1 MAYCGI
7 DVGTQGVRAV
17 VVAADGGVLGSGQ
30 ATLRS
35 SRRASGRHEQ
45 DPSEWWTALGVAVRA
60 AIEAA
65 APAQLEAVALD
76 ATSGTVLIED
86 AAGDPRGPALMYD
99 DSRASEQAETAQR
112 VGAELWSALG
122 YRMQPAWALPKLMW
136 LSAHVE
142 LASGD
147 RFVHQGDHLVG
158 RLLGEPAA
166 TDTSTALKTGVD
178 LRDASWPDAILADLG
193 VPVSR
198 LPEVVLPGS
207 LLGVVGA
214 AASAATGLPAGLPV
228 RAGMTD
234 GCAAQVAAGAL
245 AHGRWSSAL
254 GTTLVVKGSTA
265 ELIRDPSGAVYCH
278 RHPDG
283 GWLPGGAS
291 STGAGAL
298 PHWLPGR
305 DLALLTERVR
315 VLQPSSGV
323 TYPLPGRGERFPFV
337 APSARGFLDPGAVTD
352 AEKMSAICTG
362 VAYIERLAYDAL
374 AVLGADVSG
383 PVAFTGGASRN
394 DWWNQLR
401 TDVSGRPTYRPESA
415 ESAVGAAI
423 VAAAPP
429 GRLTEAAAAM
439 VRTGDELQ
447 PRADVAAELRA
458 GYQRLVERLTE
469 NGWLPSELSAAVLA
483 RVTSGVA

>member
-17 VVAADGGVLGSGQ
+17 VVAADGRVLGSGQ
-30 ATLRS
+30 AALRS
-35 SRRASGRHEQ
+35 SRRAGGRHEQ
-45 DPSEWWTALGVAVRA
+45 DPHEWWAALGAAVRA
-60 AIEAA
+60 AVDTA
-65 APAQLEAVALD
+65 APGEFEAVALD
-76 ATSGTVLIED
+76 ATSGTVLVED
-86 AAGDPRGPALMYD
+86 AAGNPRGPALMYD
-99 DSRASEQAETAQR
+99 DNRALDEAETAQR
-112 VGAELWSALG
+112 AGAALWSALG

-136 LSAHVE
+136 LAAHVQ
-142 LASGD
+142 LGSGD
-147 RFVHQGDHLVG
+147 RFVHQADHLVG
-158 RLLGEPAA
+158 RLLGAPAA
-166 TDTSTALKTGVD
+166 TDTSTALKSGVD

-193 VPVSR
+193 LPVSR
-198 LPEVVLPGS
+198 LPGVVLPGT
-207 LLGVVGA
+207 LLGTVGA
-214 AASAATGLPAGLPV
+214 AAAAATGLPAGLPV

-265 ELIRDPSGAVYCH
+265 ELISDPSGAVYSH

-298 PHWLPGR
+298 THWLPGR

-315 VLQPSSGV
+315 ALPPPSGV

-337 APSARGFLDPGAVTD
+337 APAAEGFLDPGAVTD

-362 VAYIERLAYDAL
+362 VAYVERLAYDAL

-383 PVAFTGGASRN
+383 PVALTGGASRN

-401 TDVSGRPTYRPESA
+401 TDVLGRPTYRPESA
-415 ESAVGAAI
+415 EAAVGAAI
-423 VAAAPP
+423 LAAAPP

-439 VRTGDELQ
+439 VRTGGELR
-447 PRADVAAELRA
+447 PRADVAAELHG
-458 GYQRLVERLTE
+458 GYLRLVERLADH
-469 NGWLPSELSAAVLA
+469 GWLPSELAAAVLA
-483 RVTSGVA
+483 RRTSGVA